1 MKKVYVAYT
10 SVIACN
16 YNENNMPTRMRLTVW
31 ARTHTQ
37 SYAVIAELNLPYMD
51 CYRMYDK
58 AKEIKRIAE
67 NVFALNGYEVE

>member
-16 YNENNMPTRMRLTVW
+16 YNENNIPTRVRLTVW

-37 SYAVIAELNLPYMD
+37 SYAVIAELNRPYMD
-51 CYRMYDK
+51 SYRMYDK
-58 AKEIKRIAE
+58 AKKIKAFAE
-67 NVFALNGYEVE
+67 EVFALNGYEVE